1 MDWIIFGDDWG
12 RHPSTTQHLVSR
24 FQENDRILWIDS
36 IGMRSPKLS
45 VTDGARAIRKLKGM
59 LSGRISPRDL
69 EDDSP
74 TTRESGK
81 RSPNRVLMPAI
92 LK

>member
-45 VTDGARAIRKLKGM
+45 VTDGARAIRKT
-59 LSGRISPRDL
+59 SANRPATI
-69 EDDSP
+69 P
-74 TTRESGK
+74 TWRPEMA
-81 RSPNRVLMPAI
+81 NR
-92 LK
+92 